1 MREHSRLLHD
11 ILPSTIAERI
21 IAGEKT
27 IAEETA
33 SVSIFFSDI
42 VGFTSIAESISPSA
56 LVQNLNKLFSII
68 DNLADKHGI
77 EKIKT
82 IGDSYMAVC
91 GIPEYKHDHAI
102 RMAEFAKEVMGLSE
116 SFNFEDRAIELR
128 IGIHSGPAVAGVIG
142 LNRYAYDLWGD
153 SVNIASR
160 MESTGMPG
168 KIQVSES
175 FVLELSNQSKGRF
188 ITSYRGETEMKG
200 KGTLKTYTLL

>member
-1 MREHSRLLHD
+1 
-11 ILPSTIAERI
+11 
-21 IAGEKT
+21 
-27 IAEETA
+27 
-33 SVSIFFSDI
+33 
-42 VGFTSIAESISPSA
+42 
-56 LVQNLNKLFSII
+56 LVRNLNKLFSII

-91 GIPEYKHDHAI
+91 GIPEHKQDHAI
-102 RMAEFAKEVMGLSE
+102 RMAEFAKEVMRLSE

-142 LNRYAYDLWGD
+142 LNRYSYDLWGD

-160 MESTGMPG
+160 LESTGMPG

-175 FVLELSNQSKGRF
+175 FVSELSNQSKGGF

-200 KGTLKTYTLL
+200 KGTMKTYTLL